1 MPQELTM
8 KGSATR
14 MTMWLRWGLYGLVMV
29 LAPMWFSGG
38 GAIAV
43 MSQMGSAILFGL
55 AFNILLGQGGML
67 SFGHSVYYGLGCFF
81 AVHAMNLA
89 GKGFI
94 WLPLPLVPLAGALA
108 GMVFGALFGLI
119 TTQRSG
125 TAFAMLTFG
134 LGELVFLS
142 ASMFPNFFGG
152 EVGLTTTRVYAP
164 QLLGLTFGPAIQVYY
179 LIALWVLVGTLAM
192 YGLTLTPLGLLLNA
206 VRDNAERVAFIG
218 YNAQRIRFASLALS
232 GLFSGLAGALAAIN
246 FESATIESLSAAQSG
261 TVLVF
266 TFIGG
271 AGYFVG
277 PIVGAIVGTMMT
289 VLVSGITMA
298 WPLYLG
304 LFFVL
309 VVKFAPGGIVGM
321 LIDGWRYVQRGEV
334 ARNWRVLVVI
344 MGVGLT
350 CSLSAVTFIEMTYH
364 LTMDTTG
371 DASMVL
377 AGIAINTA
385 SWILWVA
392 VICVTAVTG
401 AVTWN
406 LSRLLKKT

>member
-1 MPQELTM
+1 
-8 KGSATR
+8 
-14 MTMWLRWGLYGLVMV
+14 
-29 LAPMWFSGG
+29 
-38 GAIAV
+38 
-43 MSQMGSAILFGL
+43 
-55 AFNILLGQGGML
+55 
-67 SFGHSVYYGLGCFF
+67 
-81 AVHAMNLA
+81 
-89 GKGFI
+89 
-94 WLPLPLVPLAGALA
+94 
-108 GMVFGALFGLI
+108 
-119 TTQRSG
+119 
-125 TAFAMLTFG
+125 
-134 LGELVFLS
+134 
-142 ASMFPNFFGG
+142 
-152 EVGLTTTRVYAP
+152 
-164 QLLGLTFGPAIQVYY
+164 
-179 LIALWVLVGTLAM
+179 M

-364 LTMDTTG
+364 RTMDTTG